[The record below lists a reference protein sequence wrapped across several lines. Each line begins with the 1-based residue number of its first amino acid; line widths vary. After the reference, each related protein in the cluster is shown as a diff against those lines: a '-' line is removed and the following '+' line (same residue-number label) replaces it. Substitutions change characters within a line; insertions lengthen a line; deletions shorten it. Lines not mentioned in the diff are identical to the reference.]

1 MAPVVQPIVATGQN
15 VGYSVVGAVALAKVV
30 SVDIDVDEFQCWRL
44 TSSGVSMLASTASPG
59 GVPGAVHACEGTA
72 ALWTPSADHLAVFT
86 DGAPWTVEEQTF
98 SGLTIDRLLVAG
110 DHGEVI
116 AADHDGGTIYGLP
129 LSGAST
135 PSWSCSL
142 GTGVLVGAPAA
153 GRWLRHSGGLPD
165 DGFGDADTT
174 ATQTLDLLDD
184 TGTVLDSVTFIA
196 PPGSWDWDQ
205 FAVPPVGV
213 GASLM
218 CWVQADP
225 ATFVYLGATAMVP
238 GAFDVAWR
246 PLTVDVGAGTLAWAD
261 SETTW
266 TPDWTHSFG
275 TVWHPWASAWG
286 GQLLVGFLRN
296 GYG

>member
-153 GRWLRHSGGLPD
+153 GRWLRHSGTLPD
-165 DGFGDADTT
+165 DGLGNPDTS
-174 ATQTLDLLDD
+174 AAQTLDLLDD
-184 TGTVLDSVTFIA
+184 TGTVLDSVTFTA
-196 PPGSWDWDQ
+196 PAGAWSENSFGVDVDQ
-205 FAVPPVGV
+205 
-213 GASLM
+213 GASMM
-218 CWVQADP
+218 CWVQTDP
-225 ATFVYLGATAMVP
+225 ATIVYLGSTSIFGP
-238 GAFDVAWR
+238 AFDVEWR
-246 PLTVDVGAGTLAWAD
+246 PLTFDAGTDTIAWAAAVG
-261 SETTW
+261 SW
-266 TPDWTHSFG
+266 TPDWVQSFG
-275 TVWHPWASAWG
+275 AAWHPWASAWG
-286 GQLLVGFLRN
+286 GQLLVSFVRN